1 MSWQSFGR
9 NLLGDIVDFV
19 PYIGAAEKL
28 LPDAWAPWRSQPQM
42 PQQQAEERNPLAA
55 MLAAQEDR
63 RRREREALLSQPGQG
78 IYPVNADVAG
88 ALRRI
93 RQRPPGGRIA

>member
-1 MSWQSFGR
+1 MAKKWWEYIAEPMLGGVGMGFVSPIMG
-9 NLLGDIVDFV
+9 LLGRG
-19 PYIGAAEKL
+19 PK
-28 LPDAWAPWRSQPQM
+28 QPQM
-42 PQQQAEERNPLAA
+42 PRPEEPNRLAA

-63 RRREREALLSQPGQG
+63 RRRLLQPGQG

-93 RQRPPGGRIA
+93 RQRPPGGGSRGIV